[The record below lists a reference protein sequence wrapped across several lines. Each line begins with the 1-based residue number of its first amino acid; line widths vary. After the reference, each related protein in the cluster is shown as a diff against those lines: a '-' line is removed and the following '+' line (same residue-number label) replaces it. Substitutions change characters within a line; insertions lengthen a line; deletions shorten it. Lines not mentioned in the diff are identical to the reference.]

1 MRAKVL
7 IAYDGSPQGEDALGF
22 GRRITEVLDAAP
34 VVTMVIAHPRHGT
47 DEREFDDAVT
57 EYCKPFFAKAQE
69 RMDEIKVKPA
79 PVVNDSPAAGIYEMA
94 DWEKPSVIV
103 IGSTRHGTAGHVQVG
118 TVGGSLLS
126 GVHCS
131 VAVAPRGY
139 TNGKSG
145 LARIGIAVD
154 GGSEGWR
161 ALTAASNLAE
171 QADAQ
176 LRILSVMGEP
186 HYVLGGLLSPLNAEE
201 YREFKEKEWE
211 HIYEEA
217 AGRVADGVDTEPQ
230 LLHGDP
236 AEALSEAAGDL
247 DLLILGSRGYGPVKG
262 TVLGS
267 VSARVMAAA
276 PTPVLV
282 VPRGAGPT
290 PLEA

>member
-1 MRAKVL
+1 MSSKVL
-7 IAYDGSPQGEDALGF
+7 IAYDGSPQGEDALRF
-22 GRRITEVLDAAP
+22 GRRIAEVLDASP

-47 DEREFDDAVT
+47 DEREFENALN
-57 EYCKPFFAKAQE
+57 EYCGPFFAKAQE
-69 RMDEIKVKPA
+69 SMDGIEVKPA

-103 IGSTRHGTAGHVQVG
+103 IGSTRHGKAGHVQVG

-126 GVHCS
+126 GVPCS

-139 TNGKSG
+139 TNGEAR
-145 LARIGIAVD
+145 LARIGVAVD
-154 GGSEGWR
+154 GGSEAWR

-171 QADAQ
+171 KADAK
-176 LRILSVMGEP
+176 LRILSVTGEP
-186 HYVLGGLLSPLNAEE
+186 HYVLGGLLSPLNPEE
-201 YREFKEKEWE
+201 YRAFKEKEWE
-211 HIYEEA
+211 RLYEDA
-217 AGRVADGVDTEPQ
+217 AGRVADTVDTEPQ

-236 AEALSEAAGDL
+236 AEALSEAARDL
-247 DLLILGSRGYGPVKG
+247 DLLILGSRAYGPIKG

-276 PTPVLV
+276 STPVLV

-290 PLEA
+290 PFEA